1 MPLAGLGGERREVGI
16 KGPTKKELF
25 SALSSRRELEFS
37 GEISGLP
44 IKMKIRG
51 ILWKNDSS
59 DEELILLCIG
69 SSDRE
74 INGEYNTRT
83 KIGHLVY
90 YQD

>member
-25 SALSSRRELEFS
+25 SALSS
-37 GEISGLP
+37 GNEIKFFGSISDLP
-44 IKMKIRG
+44 ITMKIRG
-51 ILWKNDSS
+51 IIRKDSS
-59 DEELILLCIG
+59 EDDFIVLCVG

-74 INGEYNTRT
+74 INGEYNART
-83 KIGHLVY
+83 KTGHLVY